1 MRTLKFREERRRI
14 LSTQIQD
21 RQPSRQ
27 DLLIDTK
34 LSKLLI
40 KFPQKETKH
49 QIIIIDTII
58 DIYFQRILYYIS
70 QPASQPASQEVSNTE
85 EVTNKREE

>member
-58 DIYFQRILYYIS
+58 DIYFQRILYYT
-70 QPASQPASQEVSNTE
+70 SQPASQEVSNTE